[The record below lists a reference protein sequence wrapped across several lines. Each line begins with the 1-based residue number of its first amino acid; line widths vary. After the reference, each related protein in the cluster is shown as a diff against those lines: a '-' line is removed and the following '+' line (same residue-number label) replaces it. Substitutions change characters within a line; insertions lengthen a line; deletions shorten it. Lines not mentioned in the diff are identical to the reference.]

1 MTTEKLKGT
10 KPLSQSFHGKGIIYD
25 SLYWRLNKKINWSG
39 ILLGFA
45 AFVVISVIGFIYVID
60 PMMLDNDPTLATCID
75 CGLSPMSLLATCMS
89 VLIIIGV
96 VLYGMQRDNDCGKE
110 FKKFKASVIERFKK
124 SKNFGELKT

>member
-10 KPLSQSFHGKGIIYD
+10 KPLSQRNQD

-60 PMMLDNDPTLATCID
+60 PMMLDNDPTLATCMD
-75 CGLSPMSLLATCMS
+75 CGLPPMSLLATCMA

-96 VLYGMQRDNDCGKE
+96 VLYGSINTSKRPTRR
-110 FKKFKASVIERFKK
+110 KK
-124 SKNFGELKT
+124 